1 MKTLVGTYD
10 SIQVAHDV
18 ATDLITAGYSRNDI
32 SIVANDKN
40 NEYAG
45 YIGDGFVDSG
55 DNAGGDAAKGA
66 GIGAAIGG
74 LGGLL
79 VSLGA
84 LAIPGVGPV
93 IAAGP
98 LLAALTGAGVGAV
111 TGGIVG
117 ALADLGIPDE
127 EAHIYSEGLRRGN
140 ILVIAQVPDTSA
152 SAVTRMMERP
162 GLVDIHR
169 EANTWRSS
177 GWNGFDPDARTDESN
192 VNLAGDTRYAR

>member
-1 MKTLVGTYD
+1 MKTLVGTYN

-18 ATDLITAGYSRNDI
+18 SNDLINAGYSRNDI
-32 SIVANDKN
+32 SIVANDQN

-55 DNAGGDAAKGA
+55 DDVAKGA
-66 GIGAAIGG
+66 GLGAAIGG

-79 VSLGA
+79 VGLGA

-117 ALADLGIPDE
+117 ALVDMGIPDE

-140 ILVIAQVPDTSA
+140 VLVIAQVPDTSA
-152 SAVTRMMERP
+152 SAVTRIMERP

-169 EANTWRSS
+169 EAETWRSS
-177 GWNGFDPDARTDESN
+177 GWKGFDSDARDETF
-192 VNLAGDTRYAR
+192 TRNSGYAR

>member
-1 MKTLVGTYD
+1 MKTVVGTYD
-10 SIQVAHDV
+10 NIQTAYAVAN
-18 ATDLITAGYSRNDI
+18 DLVSAGFSRNDI
-32 SIVANDKN
+32 SVVANDPNK
-40 NEYAG
+40 EYSA
-45 YIGDGFVDSG
+45 YVD
-55 DNAGGDAAKGA
+55 DRYVDTTDDVAKGA

-79 VSLGA
+79 VGLGA

-117 ALADLGIPDE
+117 ALVDLGIPDE
-127 EAHIYSEGLRRGN
+127 EAHIYSEGLRRGHV
-140 ILVIAQVPDTSA
+140 LVIAQVPDASA
-152 SAVTRMMERP
+152 DAVTRIMERP

-169 EANTWRSS
+169 QADTWRAS
-177 GWNGFDPDARTDESN
+177 GWKSFDPNRDA
-192 VNLAGDTRYAR
+192 VVAGRRI

>member
-1 MKTLVGTYD
+1 MKTVVGTYD
-10 SIQVAHDV
+10 NIRTAYDV
-18 ATDLITAGYSRNDI
+18 ANDLVNAGYSRNDI
-32 SIVANDKN
+32 SVVASDPK
-40 NEYAG
+40 NEYSA
-45 YIGDGFVDSG
+45 YVDDRFVDPADG
-55 DNAGGDAAKGA
+55 AATGA

-79 VSLGA
+79 VGLGA

-117 ALADLGIPDE
+117 ALVDLGIPDT
-127 EAHIYSEGLRRGN
+127 EAQIYSEGLRRGH
-140 ILVIAQVPDTSA
+140 ILVIAQAPDASA
-152 SAVTRMMERP
+152 DAVTRIMERP

-169 EANTWRSS
+169 QADTWRAS
-177 GWNGFDPDARTDESN
+177 GWRTFDPTLEPTVTTRTI
-192 VNLAGDTRYAR
+192 

>member
-1 MKTLVGTYD
+1 MKTVVGTYD
-10 SIQVAHDV
+10 NVQTAYAVAN
-18 ATDLITAGYSRNDI
+18 DLIAAGYSRNDI
-32 SIVANDKN
+32 SVVANDAK
-40 NEYAG
+40 NEYAPHINTG
-45 YIGDGFVDSG
+45 ANTVDTT
-55 DNAGGDAAKGA
+55 DDVAKGA

-79 VSLGA
+79 VGLGA

-117 ALADLGIPDE
+117 ALVDLGIPDE
-127 EAHIYSEGLRRGN
+127 EAHIYSEGLRRGHV
-140 ILVIAQVPDTSA
+140 LVIAQVPDSSA
-152 SAVTRMMERP
+152 NAVTRLMERP

-169 EANTWRSS
+169 QADSWRAS
-177 GWNGFDPDARTDESN
+177 GWKSFDPELDMTTSSR
-192 VNLAGDTRYAR
+192 RI

>member
-1 MKTLVGTYD
+1 MKTIVGTYNN
-10 SIQVAHDV
+10 IETAYAVAN
-18 ATDLITAGYSRNDI
+18 DLVTAGFSRNDI
-32 SIVANDKN
+32 SIIANDRN
-40 NEYAG
+40 NEYAS
-45 YIGDGFVDSG
+45 YVGDNFVDSG
-55 DNAGGDAAKGA
+55 DDVAAGA

-79 VSLGA
+79 VGLGA

-117 ALADLGIPDE
+117 ALVDLGVPDE
-127 EAHIYSEGLRRGN
+127 EAHVYAEGLRRGN
-140 ILVIAQVPDTSA
+140 ILVTAQVPDTSA
-152 SAVTRMMERP
+152 SAVTRIMERP

-169 EANTWRSS
+169 EAETWRAS
-177 GWNGFDPDARTDESN
+177 GWNNRFDASETN
-192 VNLAGDTRYAR
+192 TAFAGQR

>member
-18 ATDLITAGYSRNDI
+18 SNDLINAGYSRNDI

-45 YIGDGFVDSG
+45 YIGDGFVNSANDSG
-55 DNAGGDAAKGA
+55 EEVAKGV

-79 VSLGA
+79 VGLGA

-127 EAHIYSEGLRRGN
+127 EAEIYSEGLRRGN

-169 EANTWRSS
+169 EAETWRSS
-177 GWNGFDPDARTDESN
+177 GWKGFDADVRDASFS
-192 VNLAGDTRYAR
+192 GDTRYVR

>member
-1 MKTLVGTYD
+1 MKTVVGTYD
-10 SIQVAHDV
+10 GIQVAYAV
-18 ATDLITAGYSRNDI
+18 ANDLIAAGFSRNDI
-32 SIVANDKN
+32 SVVAHDPN
-40 NEYAG
+40 NEYSA
-45 YIGDGFVDSG
+45 YVDDRYVDTGDDVG
-55 DNAGGDAAKGA
+55 KGA

-79 VSLGA
+79 VGLGA

-117 ALADLGIPDE
+117 ALVDLGVPDE
-127 EAHIYSEGLRRGN
+127 EARLYSEGLRRGHV
-140 ILVIAQVPDTSA
+140 LVIAQVPDA
-152 SAVTRMMERP
+152 SANEVTRMMERP

-169 EANTWRSS
+169 QADSWRTSLRDS
-177 GWNGFDPDARTDESN
+177 F
-192 VNLAGDTRYAR
+192 

>member
-1 MKTLVGTYD
+1 MKTIVGTYNN
-10 SIQVAHDV
+10 IQTAYAVANDLINAGFSRSDISVVAHDP
-18 ATDLITAGYSRNDI
+18 
-32 SIVANDKN
+32 N
-40 NEYAG
+40 NEYSA
-45 YIGDGFVDSG
+45 YVDDRFVDPA
-55 DNAGGDAAKGA
+55 DDVAKGA

-79 VSLGA
+79 VGLGA

-117 ALADLGIPDE
+117 ALVDLGVPDE
-127 EAHIYSEGLRRGN
+127 EANLYSEGLRRGN
-140 ILVIAQVPDTSA
+140 ILVIAQAPDA
-152 SAVTRMMERP
+152 SADTVTRIMERP

-169 EANTWRSS
+169 QAETWRAS
-177 GWNGFDPDARTDESN
+177 GWKSFDPNRDVAI
-192 VNLAGDTRYAR
+192 AGR

>member
-10 SIQVAHDV
+10 NIQTAYAVAN
-18 ATDLITAGYSRNDI
+18 DLIAAGYSRNDI
-32 SIVANDKN
+32 SVVAHDPN
-40 NEYAG
+40 NEYSSYLDKGNQAYVG
-45 YIGDGFVDSG
+45 TDDGDDV
-55 DNAGGDAAKGA
+55 AKGA

-98 LLAALTGAGVGAV
+98 LLAALTGAGVGAI

-117 ALADLGIPDE
+117 ALVDLGIPDE
-127 EAHIYSEGLRRGN
+127 EAHVYSEGLRRGHV
-140 ILVIAQVPDTSA
+140 LVIAQVPDASA
-152 SAVTRMMERP
+152 NAVTRMMERP

-169 EANTWRSS
+169 QAESWRAS
-177 GWNGFDPDARTDESN
+177 GWKGFDAERDVATANR
-192 VNLAGDTRYAR
+192 RI

>member
-1 MKTLVGTYD
+1 MMKTVVGTYD
-10 SIQVAHDV
+10 NIQTAY
-18 ATDLITAGYSRNDI
+18 AIANDLIAAGYSRNDI
-32 SIVANDKN
+32 SVVANDKEQTYSPYLESERIN
-40 NEYAG
+40 HVDAG
-45 YIGDGFVDSG
+45 DDV
-55 DNAGGDAAKGA
+55 AAGA

-79 VSLGA
+79 VGLGA

-117 ALADLGIPDE
+117 ALVDLGIPDE
-127 EAHIYSEGLRRGN
+127 EAHVYSEGLRRGHV
-140 ILVIAQVPDTSA
+140 LVIAQVPDA
-152 SAVTRMMERP
+152 SVNAVTNMMERP

-169 EANTWRSS
+169 QADAWRAS
-177 GWNGFDPDARTDESN
+177 GWQRFNAEQDVVAPSHRM
-192 VNLAGDTRYAR
+192 